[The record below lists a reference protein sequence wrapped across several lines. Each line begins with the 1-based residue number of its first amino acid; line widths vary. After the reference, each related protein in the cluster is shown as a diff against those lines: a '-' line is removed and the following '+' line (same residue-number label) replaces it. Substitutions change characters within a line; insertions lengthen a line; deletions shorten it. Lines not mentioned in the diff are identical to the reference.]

1 MHGRF
6 IGLLPLVMLSA
17 CDDLNHDR
25 EVADSVTVQASA
37 EARSKPLQDLPVV
50 NNATGS
56 GSQAAI
62 KAPSAGDIPL
72 QIGVYAR
79 VGEASAEGPSCPPAN
94 ASVATFDGK
103 GFGGRNSRA
112 CRFAPAR
119 REGSRWTGTQTCT
132 DTYTDAER
140 SENLVIV
147 AESRTRYLQ
156 TNQYGSVTF
165 ELCPEENLTDWG
177 G

>member
-6 IGLLPLVMLSA
+6 IGLLPLAMLSA
-17 CDDLNHDR
+17 CNNSDHDK
-25 EVADSVTVQASA
+25 ADEGFVTAQSPA
-37 EARSKPLQDLPVV
+37 EARSKPPENRPVV
-50 NNATGS
+50 ANATGA
-56 GSQAAI
+56 GSQAAV
-62 KAPSAGDIPL
+62 AVQSTSDIPL
-72 QIGVYAR
+72 QPGVYAR
-79 VGEASAEGPSCPPAN
+79 VERGSAQGPSCPPAN

-147 AESRTRYLQ
+147 AESRTRYSQ